1 MDISA
6 STSLW
11 EFPLSPSLISEVNWS
26 VLTAQLPA
34 MIPIAMI
41 SAIGLLLNSNGM
53 EVLIRKDFDLSRE
66 LKVAGFGNLRQQSGP
81 GLRKRHC

>member
-1 MDISA
+1 
-6 STSLW
+6 
-11 EFPLSPSLISEVNWS
+11 
-26 VLTAQLPA
+26 

-66 LKVAGFGNLRQQSGP
+66 LKVAGFGNLLAAIRT
-81 GLRKRHC
+81 RA